1 MLKTANNKFNLI
13 HKDDA
18 KTLLDYYLGHRVL
31 NKQLTELRFP
41 AKRLLNRE
49 DLSNLQKIN
58 LLKKILRRFKETGA
72 NTIPINDIEARHIIN
87 KAGNREVG
95 YNVQTAVDYMSKMF
109 ICIMVSDKSTDHY
122 QFPDIIEKA
131 MENMGEM
138 PETTCADA
146 GYNTRRMLEYIE
158 DLGLNVLMD
167 NNRSAK
173 IRNGH
178 KK

>member
-58 LLKKILRRFKETGA
+58 HLKKILRRFKETGA
-72 NTIPINDIEARHIIN
+72 NTIPISDIEARNIIN

-109 ICIMVSDKSTDHY
+109 ICIVVSDKSTDHY
-122 QFPDIIEKA
+122 
-131 MENMGEM
+131 
-138 PETTCADA
+138 
-146 GYNTRRMLEYIE
+146 
-158 DLGLNVLMD
+158 
-167 NNRSAK
+167 
-173 IRNGH
+173 
-178 KK
+178 